1 MPKFAKR
8 LNAAALHLGT
18 TASLCN
24 GGDVEFRKH
33 LWNRRGT
40 TTQYRCKAH
49 IRDSDI
55 ASRHLERSRV

>member
-33 LWNRRGT
+33 L
-40 TTQYRCKAH
+40 YRCKAH